1 MMPGKRILLTVIILP
16 IAAQIMAQV
25 PVKLYYDSLTKKKI
39 RAEFSYNNAEDSL
52 MEGPYKSYHVN
63 GRIAMTGQYANGK
76 KNGAFL
82 EYFPNGK
89 KRLEANFLEGKKRWS
104 NAGL

>member
-76 KNGAFL
+76 KMVHFWSTSQMERNGWKPIFSK
-82 EYFPNGK
+82 GK
-89 KRLEANFLEGKKRWS
+89 KMVQC
-104 NAGL
+104 